1 MQPSDSIHSVRGS
14 ARRRGLTLAG
24 VALGATLLVAAP
36 VSVGAQGSGMSAPP
50 TKAYIGLF
58 KDNAVAVLDTSS
70 NQVMKTIP
78 IPTGPHGLVV
88 TPDGRWVY
96 ASSDGASTV
105 SVIDTRTDQVSASID
120 VGPTPHGLAITP
132 DGSRVLVAGFGTD
145 QVEAIDTSTNQIV
158 WEVSVGQPHNIAIT
172 PDGTTAYAASQQ
184 KGAEALA
191 IIDLSTGTQ
200 TGSMPLDHTPRAL
213 NVSTDGA
220 AIAYTLAGV
229 DAVQV
234 ADLTTQALETQIPT
248 GASPHHPLFTPDG
261 KLGLVVAQGPG
272 TLDLFDPATYMASGS
287 IKVGTMPHWIG
298 VTSDSRWAYVTNE
311 GSNDVSVVDLAEHK
325 VTATVPVG
333 NAPRKIVVQPVPSTG
348 GPAGGA
354 RLADTANVSIGK
366 FAFAPATI
374 TVKPGQAITFT
385 NNDPVAHTSTSATG
399 AWDSSDIAPGTSF
412 TMTLQQPGTYAYHC
426 SIHPFMQATIVVQ
439 N

>member
-1 MQPSDSIHSVRGS
+1 MQSLDSVGPVRRS
-14 ARRRGLTLAG
+14 ARRRGLLLAG

-36 VSVGAQGSGMSAPP
+36 VSVGAQGAGMPAP
-50 TKAYIGLF
+50 KAYIGLF

-70 NQVMKTIP
+70 NKVMKSIP

-145 QVEAIDTSTNQIV
+145 QVEAIDTSTNQIA
-158 WEVSVGQPHNIAIT
+158 WEVSVPQPHNIAIT
-172 PDGTTAYAASQQ
+172 PDGTTAYAGSQL

-191 IIDLSTGTQ
+191 IIDLGTGTQ

-213 NVSTDGA
+213 NVSADGA
-220 AIAYTLAGV
+220 NIAYTLAGV
-229 DAVQV
+229 DALQV
-234 ADLTTQALETQIPT
+234 ADLAANQLETQIPT

-261 KLGLVVAQGPG
+261 KLGLVVSQGPG
-272 TLDLFDPATYMASGS
+272 TLDLFDPATYMATGS

-311 GSNDVSVVDLAEHK
+311 NSNDVSVVDLAESK

-333 NAPRKIVVQPVPSTG
+333 NAPRKIVVQPVPTASA
-348 GPAGGA
+348 PAGAAG
-354 RLADTANVSIGK
+354 VSIGK
-366 FAFAPATI
+366 FAFEPATI
-374 TVKPGQAITFT
+374 TVRPGQAFTFT
-385 NNDPVAHTSTSATG
+385 NSDPVAHTSTSAAG
-399 AWDSSDIAPGTSF
+399 AWDSGDIAPGGSF
-412 TMTLQQPGTYAYHC
+412 TTTLQQPGTYAYHC
-426 SIHPFMQATIVVQ
+426 SIHPFMQATVVVQ
-439 N
+439 G